1 MPHQP
6 HLIPHPSQPDGEA
19 REAERTHYLEQLRQ
33 KLQDPEFRKIEGF
46 PLGTDEDILA
56 LSDPPY
62 YTACPNPFMGEI
74 LERWQ
79 AERAALRAQLGL
91 PDDSGDNGNGAPAV
105 YHREPFA
112 ADVSEGKN
120 DPIYNAHS
128 YHTKVPHK
136 AIMRYILH
144 YTDPGDIVFD
154 GFCGTGMTGVAAY
167 FCGDK
172 AAVES
177 LGYEVLGDG
186 SIRSR
191 DGRSCSR
198 LGERCA
204 MVSDLSPSATFI
216 AYNYT
221 HLSDLSSFRTEATK
235 LVKTVQDSLGWLY
248 RDETGSV
255 LSAIWSDIFL
265 CPNCSREFL
274 FWDVAAKARQF
285 QKSFACPHCGSIV
298 GKSASRATG
307 AAKLERP
314 FEIRFDP
321 VLGESVRLPK
331 FALVR
336 QIVRAGSK
344 RVIADV
350 SEESRQ
356 RFVEQ
361 FEEVIWPPVPRDKFM
376 PGRQTNKLINGT
388 GIVHVCHMYTP
399 RALLV
404 YARLWNEKLPSRKS
418 TALFRFCLSSI
429 NNYVS
434 RKQGYFG
441 GGGGVAG
448 TLFTPSIHLE
458 RNVFDVLLRKI
469 DKVGSLKAIV
479 GERISVSTQSV
490 IDLRNVPGQSV
501 DYIFTDPPFG
511 ESLQYAELNLFAE
524 SWLGVRT
531 VVEDDCVLN
540 YVHHKDLAFYSHM
553 MVEAFR
559 ECARILKPGK
569 WMTIEFHNSQNA
581 VWNVIQRAI
590 EISGLVVADVRILDK
605 QQQSFN
611 AVNRAGAVDQDLIIS
626 AYKPRAGF
634 ERRFLEQAGTEEG
647 AWAFVRQHLEQLPV
661 AVEKEGALEIVAERQ
676 AYLLYDRMVAFH
688 IQRGCSVPL
697 GAAEFYAGLKRRF
710 PERDGMYFLRAQAA
724 EYDRRRLKAGK
735 VEQLALFVSDE
746 KSAIQWLQRE
756 LNPNTGNGP
765 QTYQDLVPKF
775 MRELHQARH
784 EKLPELSDILAQ
796 GFLKDDAERWYIPNP
811 ERQEDLEKLRERALL
826 HEFLEYLPA
835 RSGGHAGRLK
845 VFRTEAVRA
854 GFKHSWAARDYSSIV
869 RVAQRLPESVLQE
882 DAGLLMYYDNA
893 LLRMEEQPVQGQL
906 L

>member
-1 MPHQP
+1 
-6 HLIPHPSQPDGEA
+6 
-19 REAERTHYLEQLRQ
+19 
-33 KLQDPEFRKIEGF
+33 
-46 PLGTDEDILA
+46 
-56 LSDPPY
+56 
-62 YTACPNPFMGEI
+62 
-74 LERWQ
+74 
-79 AERAALRAQLGL
+79 
-91 PDDSGDNGNGAPAV
+91 
-105 YHREPFA
+105 
-112 ADVSEGKN
+112 
-120 DPIYNAHS
+120 
-128 YHTKVPHK
+128 
-136 AIMRYILH
+136 
-144 YTDPGDIVFD
+144 
-154 GFCGTGMTGVAAY
+154 
-167 FCGDK
+167 
-172 AAVES
+172 
-177 LGYEVLGDG
+177 
-186 SIRSR
+186 
-191 DGRSCSR
+191 
-198 LGERCA
+198 
-204 MVSDLSPSATFI
+204 
-216 AYNYT
+216 
-221 HLSDLSSFRTEATK
+221 
-235 LVKTVQDSLGWLY
+235 
-248 RDETGSV
+248 
-255 LSAIWSDIFL
+255 
-265 CPNCSREFL
+265 
-274 FWDVAAKARQF
+274 
-285 QKSFACPHCGSIV
+285 
-298 GKSASRATG
+298 
-307 AAKLERP
+307 
-314 FEIRFDP
+314 
-321 VLGESVRLPK
+321 
-331 FALVR
+331 
-336 QIVRAGSK
+336 
-344 RVIADV
+344 
-350 SEESRQ
+350 
-356 RFVEQ
+356 
-361 FEEVIWPPVPRDKFM
+361 
-376 PGRQTNKLINGT
+376 
-388 GIVHVCHMYTP
+388 MYTP